1 MGYHQPRLP
10 NTDPEEFLRSP
21 LQARLKF
28 VSKEWGEWGF
38 GAARKISVMYLVKL
52 FVGWLLCGTILIAIT
67 SNLNPLEIESWWMN
81 PIVYQKFVVLAM
93 LLDAIGVGGSW
104 GPLAGKFGP
113 YTGGILFWSR
123 IGTIKMSP
131 YKWIPF
137 TGGNRRT
144 LVDIFLYWGFL
155 FTMATALLS
164 PGRSAAEVPALDRF
178 QVFLTD
184 PANNVPTWLSQN
196 AESFLLIQATPL
208 ICAVTFL
215 LLIGLRD
222 KIIFLAARSEQ
233 YLLPLVFFIVLP
245 NFFEVTDMII
255 AVKIFLVTVWVGA
268 GFSKLNRHFSPVIP
282 AMLGNT
288 PFWVPRW
295 LKKKSFKDFDND
307 NLLPSTMSHLLAHV
321 PGTIVEILA
330 PLTMLF
336 VVGTAFGG
344 QLTVTLTTVLMV
356 LFCFFIISTFPVAV
370 PLEWN
375 LLFALCAMIFFIGYP
390 NSVGF
395 SVFDMSEP
403 WMPFAVI
410 AIPLFFVIFGSLRPD
425 KVSFLAALRQYGGNW
440 ATSVWAIHPD
450 AEKKLHRVYR
460 PTKDQIDQFQAQGMP
475 YIQAEAFF
483 EMSLAWRA
491 LHTQGRGLFSILL
504 KNVPDVD
511 HRRVREGEFACNAM
525 IGFNFG
531 EGHFHNEELVAA
543 IQEQAQFEPGEFIV
557 AWAESEALWHG
568 YQEYKLIDAALGVVE
583 RGRWQVKDAA
593 AAQPWLPNG
602 PIPLSVTWRSPEFH
616 KLRFTATDIIGPDTI
631 PSLPEAAVEVTREVH
646 EDAVGADADM
656 IQVTEQ
662 QTERANR

>member
-1 MGYHQPRLP
+1 MGYSEPRMP
-10 NTDPEEFLRSP
+10 NTDPEAFIRSP
-21 LQARLKF
+21 LQNRLKF

-52 FVGWLLCGTILIAIT
+52 FGGWLLGGALLIT
-67 SNLNPLEIESWWMN
+67 LSSHLNPLEITSWWTN

-123 IGTIKMSP
+123 PGTIKMSP

-144 LVDIFLYWGFL
+144 LIDIFLYWGFL
-155 FTMATALLS
+155 FSMATALLS
-164 PGRSAAEVPALDRF
+164 PGQTAATLPALARF
-178 QVFLTD
+178 QAFLAD
-184 PANNVPTWLSQN
+184 PANGMPAWLAQN
-196 AESFLLIQATPL
+196 ADSFLLIQTTPL
-208 ICAVTFL
+208 IFAVAFL

-233 YLLPLVFFIVLP
+233 YLLPIVFFIVAP

-255 AVKIFLVTVWVGA
+255 AIKIFLIAVWVGA

-282 AMLGNT
+282 PMMGNT
-288 PFWVPRW
+288 PFWPPRW
-295 LKKKSFKDFDND
+295 LKKATFKDFDND
-307 NLLPSTMSHLLAHV
+307 NLLPSGFAHLLAHGL
-321 PGTIVEILA
+321 GTIVELGA
-330 PLTMLF
+330 PLVMLF
-336 VVGTAFGG
+336 VVGNAFGG
-344 QLTVTLTTVLMV
+344 QLTVTLATLLMV
-356 LFCFFIISTFPVAV
+356 GFCFFIISTFPVAV

-375 LLFALCAMIFFIGYP
+375 LLFAICAVVFFIGYP
-390 NSVGF
+390 NSAGF
-395 SVFDMSEP
+395 SVFDMSQP

-410 AIPLFFVIFGSLRPD
+410 IVPLFFVIFGSIRPD

-440 ATSVWAIHPD
+440 ATGVWAIHPD
-450 AEKKLHRVYR
+450 AEKKLHRVFR
-460 PTKDQIDQFQAQGMP
+460 PTKDQIDQFQAMGMP

-531 EGHFHNEELVAA
+531 EGHFHNEELIAA

-557 AWAESEALWHG
+557 AWAETEALWRG
-568 YQEYKLIDAALGVVE
+568 FQNYKMIDAALGVVE
-583 RGRWQVKDAA
+583 TGRWQVKDAA
-593 AAQPWLPNG
+593 EAQPWLPEG
-602 PIPLSVTWRSPEFH
+602 PIPLTVTWRSPEFE
-616 KLRFTATDIIGPDTI
+616 KLQFTATDIVGPDA
-631 PSLPEAAVEVTREVH
+631 LPEPEDDAVTLGVNTQALNQFVAESETLVEVIKR
-646 EDAVGADADM
+646 
-656 IQVTEQ
+656 
-662 QTERANR
+662 